1 MHAVIVGILGA
12 AIGAA
17 VTFAWRRSRT
27 VAAAPAAPVPGPDE
41 HAKEVLHDV
50 FDVLRSAVVVV
61 DADDNVVLCN
71 QVANSLH
78 VVRRDRIAIPSL
90 SRLVK
95 LTRKTGLPQQAE
107 IEHPT
112 MGELTALLAHTSTA
126 GGAGDVFVTLED
138 ITDARRLEAV
148 RRDFVANVS
157 HELKTPVGALSLLA
171 EAVYDAADDPAAVRH
186 FAESMSREAARL
198 ARLVQELIDLSRIQG
213 ADPMPELAA
222 VPLTAFVREAVDRA
236 KLNADAKQ
244 ITIVVG
250 DLTGLAVWGDARQLT
265 TACAN
270 LLDNAIAYSPD
281 GTRVAIG
288 AKRTDEQVE
297 ISVADQGIG
306 IATEDKDRIFERF
319 YRADPARSRATG
331 GTGLGLAIVKHIA
344 GNHGGRVSVWSDEG
358 AGSTFTLHLPE
369 APRDARIGT
378 GAA

>member
-1 MHAVIVGILGA
+1 MQAVIAFVVGAVLGA
-12 AIGAA
+12 A
-17 VTFAWRRSRT
+17 FLYAWRQSVPMAQPEPAEQEISEGAGDVLR
-27 VAAAPAAPVPGPDE
+27 AA
-41 HAKEVLHDV
+41 L
-50 FDVLRSAVVVV
+50 DVLRSAVVVV
-61 DADDNVVLCN
+61 DAEEDVVLAN
-71 QVANSLH
+71 QLAHSFN
-78 VVRRDRIAIPSL
+78 VVRRQRLAIPAL
-90 SRLVK
+90 VRLVK
-95 LTRKTGLPQQAE
+95 RTRRSAASQQAE

-112 MGELTALLAHTSTA
+112 MAGVSALLAHTTPVGDA
-126 GGAGDVFVTLED
+126 GHVLVMLED

-213 ADPMPELAA
+213 AEPMPEPGA
-222 VPLTAFVREAVDRA
+222 VPLASFVREAVDRA
-236 KLNADAKQ
+236 RLNADAKQ
-244 ITIVVG
+244 ISIVVG
-250 DLTGLAVWGDARQLT
+250 DLSGLQVWGDARQLA

-288 AKRTDEQVE
+288 ARRGDGQIE

-306 IATEDKDRIFERF
+306 IADADKDRIFERF

-344 GNHGGRVSVWSDEG
+344 GNHGGRVTVWSDEG

-369 APRDARIGT
+369 APPEARTGT